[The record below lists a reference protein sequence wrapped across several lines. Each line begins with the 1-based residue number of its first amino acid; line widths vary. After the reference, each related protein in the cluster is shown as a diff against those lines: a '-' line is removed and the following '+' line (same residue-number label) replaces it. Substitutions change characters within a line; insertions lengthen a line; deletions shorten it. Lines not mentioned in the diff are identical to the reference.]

1 MLEHGQMHLKI
12 LGNVKEGLLHNVSYS
27 QRRTIVLLIAPVL
40 VTDEQKRVCKQTGLT
55 TLRSQ
60 RNGRRVEC
68 RVEEE

>member
-1 MLEHGQMHLKI
+1 MLEHGQVHLKI
-12 LGNVKEGLLHNVSYS
+12 LGNVREGLLHNVSYS
-27 QRRTIVLLIAPVL
+27 QRRTIVLLIASVI
-40 VTDEQKRVCKQTGLT
+40 DEQKRVRKQTGLT